1 MDDPSSSLTQNRFC
15 LWFWPFAANRFTTGL
30 YMTVTIPNV
39 IQGSFIRESS
49 STTLETLSLRSSGRD
64 FMVKFFKRAVW
75 MLIQYWLKL
84 KMYRKHKLC
93 LERGSPI
100 YFLEH
105 ILERKR
111 ALDQSSS
118 IFQVFWIFL
127 NEKQFQDGRID
138 II

>member
-1 MDDPSSSLTQNRFC
+1 M
-15 LWFWPFAANRFTTGL
+15 GL
-30 YMTVTIPNV
+30 SATVK
-39 IQGSFIRESS
+39 ESIS
-49 STTLETLSLRSSGRD
+49 RQIDSRVKYDNSRD
-64 FMVKFFKRAVW
+64 IKSKEFMVDIFKRAVW

-93 LERGSPI
+93 LERGSPT